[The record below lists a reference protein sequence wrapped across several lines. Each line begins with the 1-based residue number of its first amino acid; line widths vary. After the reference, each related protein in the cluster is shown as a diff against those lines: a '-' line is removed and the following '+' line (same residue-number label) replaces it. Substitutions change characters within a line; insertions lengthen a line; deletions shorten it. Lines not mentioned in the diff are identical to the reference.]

1 MSTAAADARLE
12 AIHTIHRAAYQ
23 IRKDV
28 IDEVH
33 FGGSGHPGGALS
45 AADVIATLYW
55 HVLRIDPANPQ
66 WPDRDRFVMSK
77 GHSAPIL
84 YAALGERGFFDRS
97 HFKTLRQID
106 SILQGHPCM
115 LKTPGL
121 DMSTGSLG
129 QGLSVAVGMAMG
141 ARLGGQHFQTYA
153 LLSDGEVQ
161 EGMVWEAAMAAA
173 HHGVGNVTAI
183 VDRNH
188 LQVDGRTEEVMS
200 IDPLDRKWAAF
211 GWHVV
216 EVNGHDIGAL
226 VDVFAER
233 ARLADEQPWVL
244 LCDTV
249 KGKGVS
255 FMENEMEWHSHTI
268 DAEQREAAH
277 AELEA
282 TRLAPPSPSSLF
294 R

>member
-1 MSTAAADARLE
+1 MSAVAGDERQASIER
-12 AIHTIHRAAYQ
+12 IHRAAYQ
-23 IRKDV
+23 LRMDV
-28 IDEVH
+28 VDMVH

-45 AADVIATLYW
+45 SADIMATLYW
-55 HVLRIDPANPQ
+55 HVLRVDPARPD
-66 WPDRDRFVMSK
+66 WPERDRFVMSK

-84 YAALGERGFFDRS
+84 YAALMERGYFEKAA
-97 HFKTLRQID
+97 HIKTLRQID

-129 QGLSVAVGMAMG
+129 QGLSVAVGMALG
-141 ARLGGQHFQTYA
+141 ARLAGQGFGAYA

-161 EGMVWEAAMAAA
+161 EGMIWEAAMAAA

-188 LQVDGRTEEVMS
+188 LQVDGPTEEVMS
-200 IDPLDRKWAAF
+200 IDPLDQKWAAF
-211 GWHVV
+211 GWHV
-216 EVNGHDIGAL
+216 EVVDGHDIGAL

-233 ARLADEQPWVL
+233 ARRADDQPWVL

-255 FMENEMEWHSHTI
+255 FMENVMEWHSHTI
-268 DAEQREAAH
+268 DEEQRAAAL

-282 TRLAPPSPSSLF
+282 KRESPPPP
-294 R
+294 

>member
-1 MSTAAADARLE
+1 MSAGNGSDRQM
-12 AIHTIHRAAYQ
+12 AIETVHRAAYQ
-23 IRKDV
+23 LRMDV
-28 IDEVH
+28 IDMIH

-45 AADVIATLYW
+45 SADVMATLYW
-55 HVLRIDPANPQ
+55 HVLRVDPARPD

-84 YAALGERGFFDRS
+84 YAALAERGFFDRDT
-97 HFKTLRQID
+97 HIKTLRQID

-129 QGLSVAVGMAMG
+129 QGLSVAVGMALG
-141 ARLGGQHFQTYA
+141 ARLGGQDFGAYA
-153 LLSDGEVQ
+153 LLSDGEQQ

-173 HHGVGNVTAI
+173 HHGIGNVTAI

-188 LQVDGRTEEVMS
+188 LQVDGPTEEVMS
-200 IDPLDRKWAAF
+200 IEPLDEKWAAF
-211 GWHVV
+211 GWHV
-216 EVNGHDIGAL
+216 EVVDGHDIGAL
-226 VDVFAER
+226 VDVFEER
-233 ARLADEQPWVL
+233 ARRADDQPWVL

-255 FMENEMEWHSHTI
+255 FMENVMEWHSHAI
-268 DAEQREAAH
+268 DEEQRTAALS
-277 AELEA
+277 ELEA
-282 TRLAPPSPSSLF
+282 KREAPPVASPA
-294 R
+294 